1 VEKLLLATRNRHKTR
16 EFADILGDEFSVR
29 DLTEES
35 QLPVTQETGV
45 TFEENAILKAVE
57 ASRHF
62 ADDVV
67 GDDSGLEVDA
77 LNGAPGVFSARYAGD
92 GAADAENIAKLL
104 ADLVSCGAASPAAR
118 FRCVLALARRGKV
131 LGVFEGAVEGMIV
144 PAPRGATGFG
154 YDPVFQPQGFNRT
167 FGELSAAEKNKMSHR
182 ARAIESLRAALIAET

>member
-1 VEKLLLATRNRHKTR
+1 MEKLLLATRNSHKTR
-16 EFADILGDEFSVR
+16 EFADILGDEFAVR

-77 LNGAPGVFSARYAGD
+77 LNGAPGVFSARYASE
-92 GAADAENIAKLL
+92 GATDAENIAKLL
-104 ADLVSCGAASPAAR
+104 AALLNYDATSPAAR

-131 LGVFEGAVEGMIV
+131 LGVFEGAVEGIIV

-154 YDPVFQPQGFNRT
+154 YDPVFQPRGFDRT